1 MAGGGAGDI
10 YSSPDLPEHVIKIYR
25 NPADRKAY
33 EPKIKAMMRTPPR
46 LSPLLHNGQERHQLA
61 WPTLIA
67 ETERGEFLGF
77 AMPEINF
84 GASESLER
92 MLQKRMRA
100 KTGLPEFFGYRI
112 YVAHNLA
119 ASVAELHAQ
128 HHHIIDLKPV
138 NCRIYKDNMHVAL
151 LDCDGFSIKSE
162 SKRFAAS
169 QFTPEYIAPEAKGKS
184 PGELGVQQDLFAL
197 AVIIFRL
204 LNNGL
209 HPFQA
214 KLAGGQNG
222 GTTLQEM
229 IEAGYYPFGIAGSAR
244 CIPPRQSVHDTFPD
258 DLRKAFDQAFLRNSR
273 PTAAKWRDVLRQY
286 ADVATGKLI
295 RCNVDPH
302 NHAHFGHGCGWCVL
316 EGNQPKSA
324 KPATYLPTKAST
336 RGTKPRQRKPRAK
349 QINTHRRPGTP
360 NPAVSLP
367 SVNLAQ
373 LSPLRSRWSVFLVII
388 SILILPLIATSLS
401 N

>member
-128 HHHIIDLKPV
+128 HHHIIDLKFHEV
-138 NCRIYKDNMHVAL
+138 GLRGQRRLFQRSSRCGNTG
-151 LDCDGFSIKSE
+151 GF
-162 SKRFAAS
+162 
-169 QFTPEYIAPEAKGKS
+169 
-184 PGELGVQQDLFAL
+184 
-197 AVIIFRL
+197 
-204 LNNGL
+204 
-209 HPFQA
+209 
-214 KLAGGQNG
+214 
-222 GTTLQEM
+222 
-229 IEAGYYPFGIAGSAR
+229 
-244 CIPPRQSVHDTFPD
+244 
-258 DLRKAFDQAFLRNSR
+258 
-273 PTAAKWRDVLRQY
+273 DVL
-286 ADVATGKLI
+286 
-295 RCNVDPH
+295 C
-302 NHAHFGHGCGWCVL
+302 
-316 EGNQPKSA
+316 SA
-324 KPATYLPTKAST
+324 GQSKT
-336 RGTKPRQRKPRAK
+336 
-349 QINTHRRPGTP
+349 
-360 NPAVSLP
+360 
-367 SVNLAQ
+367 
-373 LSPLRSRWSVFLVII
+373 
-388 SILILPLIATSLS
+388 
-401 N
+401 